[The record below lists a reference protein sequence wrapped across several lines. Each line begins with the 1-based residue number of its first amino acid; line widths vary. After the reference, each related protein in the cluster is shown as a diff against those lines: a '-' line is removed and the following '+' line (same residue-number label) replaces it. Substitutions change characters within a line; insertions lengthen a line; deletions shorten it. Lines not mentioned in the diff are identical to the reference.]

1 MCSREKGGPAVPQA
15 RAARGVCTLCVCVS
29 RARSLFPLADG
40 TVPPHTHLAPPD
52 ALACSPEEIMEIDLP
67 TGIPFKYELSLPD
80 LKPVGEMTFLGD
92 DETVAK
98 AIAKVKKQG
107 TAKK

>member
-1 MCSREKGGPAVPQA
+1 
-15 RAARGVCTLCVCVS
+15 
-29 RARSLFPLADG
+29 
-40 TVPPHTHLAPPD
+40 
-52 ALACSPEEIMEIDLP
+52 MEIDLP